1 MSSPS
6 SPSAYYPHP
15 DSYFH
20 PSNAQYQSG
29 MKALLSSTWHVLEQ
43 VGQADVCHKIIEI
56 DLVQIATTPESP

>member
-1 MSSPS
+1 
-6 SPSAYYPHP
+6 
-15 DSYFH
+15 
-20 PSNAQYQSG
+20 